1 MSLPVGHKLG
11 SYEILSRI
19 GRDVAVKICTLQ
31 FSERFE
37 REARGVAAL
46 NHPQIGTLHGVG
58 ANYLVMELVDG
69 EAPAREHSVVFVMN
83 FFEELRRR
91 VPINGQ

>member
-58 ANYLVMELVDG
+58 ATIWSWSWWM
-69 EAPAREHSVVFVMN
+69 AKRRPANTPSSS
-83 FFEELRRR
+83 
-91 VPINGQ
+91 